1 MLAEI
6 AVETQRAIVPAFAHI
21 LLLQKMNGKNGRVSA
36 VPAAESERPIFQ
48 VGERVNGAAV
58 DVDNLRRPPKIG
70 VAHIDRPTGRA
81 SPLSG
86 RQSAKAYVPATTNMR
101 HVLA

>member
-6 AVETQRAIVPAFAHI
+6 AFETQRAIVPAFAHI

-48 VGERVNGAAV
+48 VGERGNGAAG
-58 DVDNLRRPPKIG
+58 DGDNLRRPAEIG
-70 VAHIDRPTGRA
+70 VAHSDRATGMAAPRLGLQVGKVCVPGDID
-81 SPLSG
+81 
-86 RQSAKAYVPATTNMR
+86 M
-101 HVLA
+101 